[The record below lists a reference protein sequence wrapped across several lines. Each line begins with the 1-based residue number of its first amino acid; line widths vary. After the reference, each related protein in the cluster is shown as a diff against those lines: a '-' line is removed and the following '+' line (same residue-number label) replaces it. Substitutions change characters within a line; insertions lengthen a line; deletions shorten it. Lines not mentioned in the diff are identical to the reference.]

1 MKIRNIEESG
11 MAKMLIICN
20 DIILLVI
27 SYWLAFAYSYGWDVA
42 LILPLPLKMKLIIG
56 ALAVIPASYIA
67 PPVFLR
73 RIIYGD
79 HIISRTATAVAFQ
92 SLIALSVMSL
102 IHPLHFN
109 NWEVPIS
116 IALYFVL
123 MSIERLFIHYIIKY
137 SRSHGRNL
145 RYVVLTG
152 PAINLKD
159 IYMTLTNRSFG
170 FKILGIFTDKEV
182 PEDMDIE
189 HLGTH
194 ADIIGYLQL
203 HNEVT
208 DLYIV
213 PAPHLINEAKEVFR
227 YCEKHCIRYFV
238 LPIFLDFVTK
248 RMTLSHQGNTMLLT
262 VRNEPLENPFNRFV
276 KRSFDILVSGT
287 FLLTLFPIIYAIVGI
302 IIKRQS
308 PGPILFKQ
316 KRNGLDAKEFSCLK
330 FRSMHI
336 NDEADSLQATE
347 DDPRKFRF
355 GDFMRKTN
363 IDELPQLINV
373 FKGDMSLVGPRPH
386 MLLHTEKYSQLIN
399 KYMVR
404 HIVKPGLTGW
414 AQSLGLRGETK
425 TPQQMEER
433 VKADI
438 WYVENW
444 TFFLDIRIIWRTAIN
459 MLKRNEKN
467 AY

>member
-1 MKIRNIEESG
+1 MKIRNIEDSSLI
-11 MAKMLIICN
+11 KMLIICN
-20 DIILLVI
+20 DMALLLV
-27 SYWLAFAYSYGWDVA
+27 SYWLAFAFSYGWDIA
-42 LILPLPLKMKLIIG
+42 LQLPLTLKIKMIIG

-73 RIIYGD
+73 RMIYGD
-79 HIISRTATAVAFQ
+79 HIISRTAQTVIFQ

-102 IHPLHFN
+102 IHPLHFS
-109 NWEVPIS
+109 NWEFPIA
-116 IALYFVL
+116 IALFFSL
-123 MSIERLFIHYIIKY
+123 MSVERMVIHYIIKR
-137 SRSHGRNL
+137 SRSQGRNL
-145 RYVVLTG
+145 RYVVMVGSPLS
-152 PAINLKD
+152 LKD
-159 IYMTLTNRSFG
+159 IYQTLANRSFG

-182 PEDMDIE
+182 PEDMQIP
-189 HLGTH
+189 HLGEHT
-194 ADIIGYLQL
+194 DVIRYLEE
-203 HNEVT
+203 HYEVT

-213 PAPHLINEAKEVFR
+213 PAPNLTHESKEIFR
-227 YCEKHCIRYFV
+227 YCEKHCIRYYV
-238 LPIFLDFVTK
+238 LPLFLDFVTK

-262 VRNEPLENPFNRFV
+262 VRNEPLEDPLNRFI
-276 KRSFDILVSGT
+276 KRSFDIIVSGT

-316 KRNGLDAKEFSCLK
+316 KRNGLDAREFSCLK
-330 FRSMHI
+330 FRSMHV
-336 NDEADSLQATE
+336 NDEADSVQATE
-347 DDPRKFRF
+347 NDPRKFAF
-355 GDFMRKTN
+355 GNFMRKTN

-386 MLLHTEKYSQLIN
+386 MLLHTQEYSHLI
-399 KYMVR
+399 KQYMVR

-425 TPQQMEER
+425 TLQQMEDR

-444 TFFLDIRIIWRTAIN
+444 SFFLDIRIIWRTAMN